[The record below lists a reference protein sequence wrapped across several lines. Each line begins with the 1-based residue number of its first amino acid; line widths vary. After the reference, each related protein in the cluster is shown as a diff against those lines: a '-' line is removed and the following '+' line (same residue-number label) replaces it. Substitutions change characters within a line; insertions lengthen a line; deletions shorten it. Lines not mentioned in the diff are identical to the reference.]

1 MNENNLR
8 LEGTSYIKSLGYW
21 NQANKKNILKE
32 ITVITYMFRINPI
45 IMWVEYILF
54 FWSLEY
60 REGTIAHPSWQSL
73 FRRKITIHEST

>member
-1 MNENNLR
+1 
-8 LEGTSYIKSLGYW
+8 
-21 NQANKKNILKE
+21 
-32 ITVITYMFRINPI
+32 MFRINPI